1 MHLFTRALCFAKQ
14 ILIVL
19 LMTILICQYNFSG
32 ISGTKND
39 APQDFDEKSMHS
51 PLMLKAAKV
60 NSGIYD
66 IVDNITEMEREND
79 STSSAQQE
87 QTSDPRDSA
96 VITMQRH
103 GTPDGLSPV
112 YSLTVHGN
120 GSVTYQGMSNV
131 DKTGIETYQIPK
143 DKAREVINEFINI
156 YYFALQDKYSG
167 SSNASS
173 LGMVT
178 TSINIDGRTKTV
190 LDDQN
195 SYAPESLRALEDKID
210 EVTNSKRLIQFQ

>member
-1 MHLFTRALCFAKQ
+1 MHLFTRVLCFAKQ
-14 ILIVL
+14 ITIVL
-19 LMTILICQYNFSG
+19 LMTILICQYNVSG

-39 APQDFDEKSMHS
+39 FPQDFDEKSMHS
-51 PLMLKAAKV
+51 PLMFKAAKV

-66 IVDNITEMEREND
+66 IADSILEMEREND

-120 GSVTYQGMSNV
+120 GSVTYQGIRNV
-131 DKTGIETYQIPK
+131 DTTGIETYQIPK
-143 DKAREVINEFINI
+143 DKARELINEFINI
-156 YYFALQDKYSG
+156 YYFALKDKYSD

-178 TSINIDGRTKTV
+178 TSINLNGKTKSV
-190 LDDQN
+190 LDDRA
-195 SYAPESLRALEDKID
+195 SYAPPPLRALEDKID
-210 EVTNSKRLIQFQ
+210 QVTNSKKWVDPQ